1 MHRLRDDKTEIVCQ
15 AVRKPLAPVGRGVVM
30 TECGFHPD
38 LPIAYL
44 DRANRYVVCPQVEG
58 AAAFEIEAGVVPMT
72 GQDSVLEAA
81 AFERKA
87 HVGATIV
94 ESKHATTV
102 VDDKDRTMERATHE
116 PPLRLQFLKAPRERE
131 FRVRRVHEHA
141 SFETC
146 GWAPLATAQFCSG
159 CGENALPS

>member
-1 MHRLRDDKTEIVCQ
+1 
-15 AVRKPLAPVGRGVVM
+15 
-30 TECGFHPD
+30 
-38 LPIAYL
+38 
-44 DRANRYVVCPQVEG
+44 CPQVEG

-81 AFERKA
+81 AFEREA

-94 ESKHATTV
+94 ESEHAPTV
-102 VDDKDRTMERATHE
+102 VDDKDRTMATVHDE

-141 SFETC
+141 SFERC
-146 GWAPLATAQFCSG
+146 GWAPTAQFCG
-159 CGENALPS
+159 CYGENALASYG